1 MRIIKLLNNSYYIC
15 IYSPLHHH
23 FHMLIIPISLP
34 YISIYLYVHIYIGGY
49 MFPIRG
55 LVVKQDH
62 TAPWVVYSKNAT
74 ADGRESYDVVA
85 AFPPYPTPDR
95 SEISEVFT
103 R

>member
-1 MRIIKLLNNSYYIC
+1 MAIIVIPLL
-15 IYSPLHHH
+15 
-23 FHMLIIPISLP
+23 FVLIT
-34 YISIYLYVHIYIGGY
+34 GGY

-62 TAPWVVYSKNAT
+62 TAPWVVYSKNTT

-95 SEISEVFT
+95 TEISEIFT
-103 R
+103 STRN